1 MKKKVPDFLQKVTII
16 IIKVL
21 LSFKILTITYKVFT
35 QNVRKN
41 FLQP

>member
-1 MKKKVPDFLQKVTII
+1 MKKKVPGFLQKVT
-16 IIKVL
+16 IKVL